1 VQYLSVDY
9 FSSVQ
14 IRFSKFLH
22 VFERQLWPKGII
34 SSFLLVCS
42 PLLFLLFIF
51 PRFVC
56 CYISLLFVFSSVLVR
71 PRFSGKG
78 NLFPLFSTLFY
89 SHLFFTVPKDVYAPW
104 QWNAKVRLF
113 LLFPS
118 SLGVT
123 ILSMHRRAIYSIF
136 VITDKNCSKTN
147 LFRVTFYIHVEL
159 IIWSHHMQ

>member
-1 VQYLSVDY
+1 LISILKLNKVN
-9 FSSVQ
+9 
-14 IRFSKFLH
+14 
-22 VFERQLWPKGII
+22 VFHYQEQVARYPKDW
-34 SSFLLVCS
+34 
-42 PLLFLLFIF
+42 FIF
-51 PRFVC
+51 YFFP
-56 CYISLLFVFSSVLVR
+56 SVLVR
-71 PRFSGKG
+71 PRLSGKG
-78 NLFPLFSTLFY
+78 ITSPPFFLSTLFY